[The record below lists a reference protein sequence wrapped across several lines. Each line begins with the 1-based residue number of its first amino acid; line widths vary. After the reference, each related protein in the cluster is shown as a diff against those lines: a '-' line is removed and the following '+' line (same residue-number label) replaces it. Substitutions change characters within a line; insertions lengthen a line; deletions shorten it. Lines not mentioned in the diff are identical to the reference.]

1 MPKHDVNVE
10 QREEVDQILLVNTP
24 SGKEENCRDEEQCL
38 RHALRR
44 IPNEPPTGN
53 PPGNDATR
61 NPQIPHDEIES
72 VYCGEGRDDL
82 RRLENV
88 DIGHAAPA
96 AVACR
101 LRHGRE
107 SEGVPSH
114 CGEDQCRGDGR
125 DCNGQGEQN
134 LASPLFGKCV
144 EGQVDQRE
152 PLE

>member
-1 MPKHDVNVE
+1 DGTEEPDQQIVVNEHVCEREAPGHYEQGPPIRMPKHDVNVE

-107 SEGVPSH
+107 SEGVPS
-114 CGEDQCRGDGR
+114 
-125 DCNGQGEQN
+125 
-134 LASPLFGKCV
+134 
-144 EGQVDQRE
+144 
-152 PLE
+152 